1 MNSGMVFDG
10 SKLQE
15 FVEDDEAFAK
25 YVDERFEALDKDHN
39 GRLSPKELRPAVAA
53 IGAALGLPSQGSSP
67 DADIIYDQVL
77 NEYFINGRSD
87 GISKED
93 FRTVLSDILLGVA
106 DGLKRDPVSL
116 VTLDGRL
123 LHDYARSSAF
133 EFDAIATFS
142 QTENSKP
149 SLEIALGK
157 ITVEQGMPPASDP
170 WVMEKIV
177 KPAAESCGFHQLIN
191 PEARVSAE
199 EFVEALRNVALEV
212 ASRLEKSPVT
222 VARSEKTYDGTSIRK
237 FVKKKDEVDKALQ
250 TIWKALPKEPRGTL
264 PREYVRVA
272 LDMIGPAAGL
282 PPLGVVEQ
290 MDRLV
295 SEIFKMVE
303 ADEGGVLK
311 QNEFNKLVLEIL
323 GSLMLQ
329 LQGNPIT
336 VSSNAVVKSD
346 KHEHDNDFLPQL

>member
-1 MNSGMVFDG
+1 MGSGMVFDG

-77 NEYFINGRSD
+77 NEYFVSGRSD

-106 DGLKRDPVSL
+106 DCLKRDPVSL

-123 LHDYARSSAF
+123 LHDYARAPAF

-142 QTENSKP
+142 QMENSKP

-170 WVMEKIV
+170 WVM
-177 KPAAESCGFHQLIN
+177 
-191 PEARVSAE
+191 
-199 EFVEALRNVALEV
+199 
-212 ASRLEKSPVT
+212 
-222 VARSEKTYDGTSIRK
+222 
-237 FVKKKDEVDKALQ
+237 
-250 TIWKALPKEPRGTL
+250 
-264 PREYVRVA
+264 
-272 LDMIGPAAGL
+272 
-282 PPLGVVEQ
+282 
-290 MDRLV
+290 
-295 SEIFKMVE
+295 
-303 ADEGGVLK
+303 
-311 QNEFNKLVLEIL
+311 
-323 GSLMLQ
+323 
-329 LQGNPIT
+329 
-336 VSSNAVVKSD
+336 
-346 KHEHDNDFLPQL
+346 